1 MNFKLVI
8 AMVRSVKQGPLIVN
22 GNWYNYPYLYDIFSR
37 AEDYTENC
45 INIIE
50 KFVLDKNFKIINPID
65 LGSGTGKLYDQLLK
79 KITVEGNIYLVDK
92 NKNMVNYLKRNISSS
107 NVKIIEAE
115 IEKVQVAKSNFII
128 VSFAFPSNLLD
139 KNKILN
145 ELKNIYKH
153 LLNDGVLIT
162 IGWNEKWDDE
172 FFELWKKYLNVDYSK
187 DILMTRNCN
196 LTWLKDDI
204 NSKVKFSNIADRNKV
219 LGSFFGYKFISDYK
233 NSDKLEWNIRM
244 GITLNTKK
252 EIKKIIDDWE
262 MIL

>member
-1 MNFKLVI
+1 M
-8 AMVRSVKQGPLIVN
+8 
-22 GNWYNYPYLYDIFSR
+22 
-37 AEDYTENC
+37 
-45 INIIE
+45 
-50 KFVLDKNFKIINPID
+50 
-65 LGSGTGKLYDQLLK
+65 
-79 KITVEGNIYLVDK
+79 
-92 NKNMVNYLKRNISSS
+92 
-107 NVKIIEAE
+107 
-115 IEKVQVAKSNFII
+115 
-128 VSFAFPSNLLD
+128 
-139 KNKILN
+139 
-145 ELKNIYKH
+145 
-153 LLNDGVLIT
+153 
-162 IGWNEKWDDE
+162 
-172 FFELWKKYLNVDYSK
+172 DYSK